1 MYRFLQFCMRFWSN
15 FFRFFGFWWFFSTV
29 LRFLIGPNAPPII
42 LLTKERKIHRGIFA
56 SIFRFFMVEILKL
69 KSRNLNEVANESFT
83 QLQFIRP
90 YSIYEVQA
98 GRFQWKVWFFFFNR
112 LFQCNK
118 SIGDKR
124 LCLIHRRQAGFIKS
138 RHFPTNERGT
148 GGLLRLFF
156 WQNSGS
162 VSIGFSHISNGKFLI
177 PITQFSWRPSAKPFP
192 YACALEPRR
201 RFVTEAMPNFN
212 LSIWVAWEVMGA
224 A

>member
-1 MYRFLQFCMRFWSN
+1 MRLQTKASPNCSSLDHTQSTRCRLEGFNERFDS
-15 FFRFFGFWWFFSTV
+15 
-29 LRFLIGPNAPPII
+29 
-42 LLTKERKIHRGIFA
+42 
-56 SIFRFFMVEILKL
+56 
-69 KSRNLNEVANESFT
+69 
-83 QLQFIRP
+83 
-90 YSIYEVQA
+90 
-98 GRFQWKVWFFFFNR
+98 FFFNR

-138 RHFPTNERGT
+138 RHFPTNEMGT

-177 PITQFSWRPSAKPFP
+177 PLTQFSWRPSAKPFP

-212 LSIWVAWEVMGA
+212 LSIWAAREVMGA

>member
-1 MYRFLQFCMRFWSN
+1 MRLQTKASPNCSSLDHTQSTRCRLEGFNERFDS
-15 FFRFFGFWWFFSTV
+15 
-29 LRFLIGPNAPPII
+29 
-42 LLTKERKIHRGIFA
+42 
-56 SIFRFFMVEILKL
+56 
-69 KSRNLNEVANESFT
+69 
-83 QLQFIRP
+83 
-90 YSIYEVQA
+90 
-98 GRFQWKVWFFFFNR
+98 FFFNR
-112 LFQCNK
+112 LFQCSK

-124 LCLIHRRQAGFIKS
+124 LCLIRRRQAGFIKS
-138 RHFPTNERGT
+138 RHFPTNEMGT

-177 PITQFSWRPSAKPFP
+177 PLTQFSWRPSAKPFP

-212 LSIWVAWEVMGA
+212 LSIWAAREVMGA